1 MLGTKLAFRQ
11 KSNYINV
18 RLANNKRVLKNYIES
33 PLTYEYN
40 LLLAIHS
47 SKVTSLFSS
56 FVSIG
61 GKALEQFTWLQQQR
75 QQISSDKRFPCYRT
89 ARKGKSNRHSIGSWQ
104 PFLHIHWYRTERHPG
119 TRWLFIKNN
128 EMETWKEIY
137 VIQFECNGKYNTGNT
152 ISVAFFHALKHVE
165 KVFSLIST
173 THRYQINATIFQK
186 PLRN

>member
-1 MLGTKLAFRQ
+1 MFNIINFLLRTKLGFRQ

-18 RLANNKRVLKNYIES
+18 RLANKKRVLKNYTES
-33 PLTYEYN
+33 PLTHEYN
-40 LLLAIHS
+40 RSLAFHS

-75 QQISSDKRFPCYRT
+75 QQISSDKRFPCYKT

-104 PFLHIHWYRTERHPG
+104 PFLYIHGYRTERHPG

-137 VIQFECNGKYNTGNT
+137 KSFNLNAMGNT
-152 ISVAFFHALKHVE
+152 TQEIQLVLLFSCVEALWKG
-165 KVFSLIST
+165 L
-173 THRYQINATIFQK
+173 
-186 PLRN
+186 